1 MEISPWVQ
9 RNHISNDFGIISLPK
24 NIECAV
30 DWLQDTEVLKNNQ
43 DSFHVFS
50 FLILFCLFPYSDFP
64 LSLI

>member
-1 MEISPWVQ
+1 MGPKKSYLKWFWYNQPA
-9 RNHISNDFGIISLPK
+9 K

-50 FLILFCLFPYSDFP
+50 FLIPFCLFPYSDFP